1 MKSNLSDINFTN
13 VGKGAWILLC
23 LMLIIVSFV
32 ISYPLMLLWNFAL
45 VPAVS
50 VLAEVSWLQMWGIS
64 ILIALLVKPLGVA
77 KR

>member
-1 MKSNLSDINFTN
+1 MKSNLSDIDFTN

-23 LMLIIVSFV
+23 LVLIIVSFM

-64 ILIALLVKPLGVA
+64 ILIALLVKPLGA
-77 KR
+77 SKR

>member
-1 MKSNLSDINFTN
+1 MKSNLSDIDFTN

-23 LMLIIVSFV
+23 LMLITVSFV

-50 VLAEVSWLQMWGIS
+50 ILAEVSWLQMWGIS